1 MVVGEAARTKDGVD
15 GATTPLSAKKGRSRK
30 ASATNSVDAPRTTRS
45 KGAKNG
51 RMRRMTE

>member
-1 MVVGEAARTKDGVD
+1 LVVGEAARTKDGVD